1 MYGTDKS
8 LDPPLYIKIE
18 TYIRAMKEK
27 LIDLFEYTHHYN
39 HEIIRLISENIS
51 IIDEK
56 TISLIN
62 HTLNAQQIWN
72 ARITGEE
79 PFEVWQINPFE
90 NLQAINDHNLSKS
103 IEVVNNSDL
112 DKRIEYRNSKGTKFG
127 NSIFEMLFH
136 AINHSTYHRG
146 QINLLLKQNGIEPLL
161 TDYIFY
167 KR

>member
-1 MYGTDKS
+1 
-8 LDPPLYIKIE
+8 
-18 TYIRAMKEK
+18 MKEK
-27 LIDLFEYTHHYN
+27 LIDLFEYTYHFN
-39 HEIIRLISENIS
+39 KEMIQIISENITTV
-51 IIDEK
+51 DEK

-72 ARITGEE
+72 ARILDEKS
-79 PFEVWQINPFE
+79 FEVWQVNPFE
-90 NLQAINDHNLSKS
+90 SLDGINHQNFLKS
-103 IEVVNNSDL
+103 IDIIQNQDL
-112 DKRIEYRNSKGTKFG
+112 DKRKEYQNSRGAKFE

-146 QINLLLKQNGIEPLL
+146 QINSLLKQNGIEPLL